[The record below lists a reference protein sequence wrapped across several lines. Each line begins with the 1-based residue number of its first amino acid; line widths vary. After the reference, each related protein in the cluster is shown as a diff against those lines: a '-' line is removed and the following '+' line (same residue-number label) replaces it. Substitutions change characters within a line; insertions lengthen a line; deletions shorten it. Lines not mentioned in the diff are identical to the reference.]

1 MNSFLG
7 VGRVHNLVPEIH
19 EVVLQLIIDIFMLG
33 LVVDFVLVKILR
45 FNAVNFCK
53 IDLMD
58 NFDAQVF
65 LLLSRNLTGTTP
77 PKFLAPLSYVN
88 YHF

>member
-1 MNSFLG
+1 
-7 VGRVHNLVPEIH
+7 
-19 EVVLQLIIDIFMLG
+19 MLG
-33 LVVDFVLVKILR
+33 LVVDFVLVKILT

-58 NFDAQVF
+58 YFDVQVF
-65 LLLSRNLTGTTP
+65 LLLSRNLSGITP
-77 PKFLAPLSYVN
+77 PKFIVPLSYVN